1 LVSFFAHPSTFHLR
15 IIFYNIVSF
24 YVLFL
29 YYNRASFR
37 SPMAFSSTM
46 FAFVFFL
53 NLFWKYK
60 PENPLLPLDATRLPS
75 IFCFSLLLNLQHADF
90 VFYDFTISYF
100 LESSVVFFKNVC
112 FSFFQ
117 VLCFCQ
123 IQRLPLWSSLFLPHP
138 PIFHLRIILC
148 NIFSL
153 SLLFSTIVFHYVL
166 L

>member
-1 LVSFFAHPSTFHLR
+1 MHYFLQYCFLLRTISILQSCFIPFYYGFFFNNVCLYFLFKLILEIQARKPTPSFGRHSTSLHLLFLSTFESTTCR
-15 IIFYNIVSF
+15 
-24 YVLFL
+24 LF
-29 YYNRASFR
+29 
-37 SPMAFSSTM
+37 
-46 FAFVFFL
+46 
-53 NLFWKYK
+53 
-60 PENPLLPLDATRLPS
+60 
-75 IFCFSLLLNLQHADF
+75 
-90 VFYDFTISYF
+90 FYDFTISYF
-100 LESSVVFFKNVC
+100 LESSFVFFKNVC
-112 FSFFQ
+112 FPFSQ